1 MRSLV
6 ARVWLLLAFRKEYD
20 DILAYLM
27 ELNIPTYDRLW
38 INNRSGACV
47 RANNYSLL

>member
-1 MRSLV
+1 MRCLV
-6 ARVWLLLAFRKEYD
+6 ARVWSLLAFRKD
-20 DILAYLM
+20 DAVILAYLK

>member
-20 DILAYLM
+20 DILAYPM